1 MRVKTLLVVLSV
13 AAIGSFS
20 LTACVPLVVGGAV
33 GTTALVTTDRR
44 TTGAQMAD
52 NVMESRV
59 HYEITQQIKNN
70 IHLTVTSY
78 NRRILL
84 TGEVGSEVDKQ
95 LAGQIARNSLEVLS
109 VVNELWVGPVT
120 TLTQRVS
127 DSTLAGKVRSQI
139 VATAGIS
146 LNQMKVTVD
155 RDTVYLMGLVTAQEA
170 AKAANVASRV
180 SGVRSVVTAFEVLSQ
195 AEVEERMKLVTSPT
209 AQQSSDPALTTNN
222 VETSGTTTE
231 VRLH

>member
-1 MRVKTLLVVLSV
+1 MRVKTFLIVLSA
-13 AAIGSFS
+13 AAIGSVS

-59 HYEITQQIKNN
+59 HYEITQQIKDN

-84 TGEVGSEVDKQ
+84 TGEVATEADKQ
-95 LAGQIARNSLEVLS
+95 LAGQIARNSLEVSS
-109 VVNELWVGPVT
+109 VINELWVGPVT
-120 TLTQRVS
+120 TLTQRMS

-139 VATAGIS
+139 IATGGIS

-155 RDTVYLMGLVTAQEA
+155 RDIVYLMGLVTSQEA
-170 AKAANVASRV
+170 AKTANIASRV
-180 SGVRSVVTAFEVLSQ
+180 SGVRGVVTAFEILSQ
-195 AEVEERMKLVTSPT
+195 AEVDERMKLVTSPAVQHT
-209 AQQSSDPALTTNN
+209 SESALTTNN
-222 VETSGTTTE
+222 VETTGTTE
-231 VRLH
+231 VRLQ

>member
-1 MRVKTLLVVLSV
+1 MRVKTFLIALSV
-13 AAIGSFS
+13 AAIGSVS

-59 HYEITQQIKNN
+59 HYEITQQIKDN

-84 TGEVGSEVDKQ
+84 TGEVATEADKQ
-95 LAGQIARNSLEVLS
+95 LAGQIARNSLEVSS
-109 VVNELWVGPVT
+109 VINELWVGPVT
-120 TLTQRVS
+120 TLTQRMS
-127 DSTLAGKVRSQI
+127 DSTLAGKVRSRI
-139 VATAGIS
+139 VATGGIS

-155 RDTVYLMGLVTAQEA
+155 RDIVYLMGLVTSQEA
-170 AKAANVASRV
+170 AKTANIASRV
-180 SGVRSVVTAFEVLSQ
+180 SGVRGVVTAFEILSQ
-195 AEVEERMKLVTSPT
+195 AEVDERMKLVTSPAAQHT
-209 AQQSSDPALTTNN
+209 AESALTTNN
-222 VETSGTTTE
+222 VETTGTTE
-231 VRLH
+231 VRLQ